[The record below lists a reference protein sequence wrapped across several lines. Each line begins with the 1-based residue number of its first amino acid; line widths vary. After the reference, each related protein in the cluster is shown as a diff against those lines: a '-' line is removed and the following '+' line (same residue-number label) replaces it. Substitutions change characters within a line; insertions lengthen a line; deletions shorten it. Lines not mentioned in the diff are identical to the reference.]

1 MGLWPTGGNESRA
14 REPRNRE
21 RRYLQEKKQ
30 VKPFFST
37 RLSGEPAGGPERY
50 EGRISHW
57 LGHTR
62 SEIVRCGSEDDSIEA
77 FFRSS

>member
-37 RLSGEPAGGPERY
+37 RLSGEPAGGGTKE
-50 EGRISHW
+50 ESRIGLDT
-57 LGHTR
+57 LGAR
-62 SEIVRCGSEDDSIEA
+62 SFAAAQR
-77 FFRSS
+77 